1 MGYMNERRIEPN
13 RLTEL
18 LNDPVVV
25 TDTELLN
32 DPVVVTV
39 LDVVSPSILELLEY
53 GISRKDVSYALA
65 DEIIMFDKSALVYND
80 MSSNFPL
87 TEKDIIA
94 SGDY

>member
-18 LNDPVVV
+18 LNDPA
-25 TDTELLN
+25 
-32 DPVVVTV
+32 VVTV

>member
-1 MGYMNERRIEPN
+1 MNERRIEPD
-13 RLTEL
+13 RLAKL
-18 LNDPVVV
+18 LNEPVVIKI
-25 TDTELLN
+25 
-32 DPVVVTV
+32 VTV
-39 LDVVSPSILELLEY
+39 LDVVSLSILELLEY

-65 DEIIMFDKSALVYND
+65 NEIIMFDKSALVYND

>member
-13 RLTEL
+13 RL
-18 LNDPVVV
+18 
-25 TDTELLN
+25 TELLN